1 MSDRN
6 DQNQGQDQGRNQG
19 QDVGSGQDQAQS
31 GNERMR
37 DVIDQAKDRA
47 AGDLPGHEQDGR
59 EGGERIRR
67 AVDAMSPGNTPQ
79 AGDDPQ
85 HRTGNTGHTPLPD
98 ATGGMGASRENQ
110 QK

>member
-1 MSDRN
+1 MN
-6 DQNQGQDQGRNQG
+6 NQQDQNQGQNQSG
-19 QDVGSGQDQAQS
+19 GQDQSS
-31 GNERMR
+31 GDNERMKG
-37 DVIDQAKDRA
+37 VIDQAKDRA
-47 AGDLPGHEQDGR
+47 AGNLSGHEQDGR

-98 ATGGMGASRENQ
+98 ATGGMGASRKDQ

>member
-6 DQNQGQDQGRNQG
+6 DQNQGQNEGQEQG
-19 QDVGSGQDQAQS
+19 QGDNG
-31 GNERMR
+31 RMKG
-37 DVIDQAKDRA
+37 VIDQAKDRTE
-47 AGDLPGHEQDGR
+47 GELSGHEQDAR

-98 ATGGMGASRENQ
+98 ATGGMGNSREDQ

>member
-6 DQNQGQDQGRNQG
+6 DQNQGQDQG
-19 QDVGSGQDQAQS
+19 SGQDQAQ
-31 GNERMR
+31 GDNERMKG
-37 DVIDQAKDRA
+37 VIDQAKDRV
-47 AGDLPGHEQDGR
+47 AGDLSGHEQDAR

-67 AVDAMSPGNTPQ
+67 AVDAMSTGNTPQ

-98 ATGGMGASRENQ
+98 ATGGTGASREDQ

>member
-6 DQNQGQDQGRNQG
+6 DQHKGQHQGQNE
-19 QDVGSGQDQAQS
+19 GSGQDQAQA

-37 DVIDQAKDRA
+37 GVIDQAKDRA
-47 AGDLPGHEQDGR
+47 AGDLSGHEQDGH
-59 EGGERIRR
+59 EGGERIKR
-67 AVDAMSPGNTPQ
+67 AVDAMSTGNTPQ

-98 ATGGMGASRENQ
+98 ATGGMGASRKDQ

>member
-6 DQNQGQDQGRNQG
+6 DQNQGQDQG
-19 QDVGSGQDQAQS
+19 SGQDQGQ
-31 GNERMR
+31 GDNERMKG
-37 DVIDQAKDRA
+37 VIDRAKDRA
-47 AGDLPGHEQDGR
+47 AGDLSGHDRDAR

-98 ATGGMGASRENQ
+98 ATGGMGNSREDQ